1 MKRTVTAFT
10 LLAALG
16 GCMSTQTDPNNGSF
30 GKAGYQKDVPGV
42 VGPWGAPLARGAN
55 GMALPPSGVLPVS
68 SQDDGI
74 IPAMLRSPEASGQE
88 LMLAGY
94 QQYPDYGP
102 DGMKKGPLAKRRT
115 TGMVQPPPYAGP
127 QGAVAAVGPLPPG
140 MPMMG
145 NARSE
150 IRFAAPNG
158 MKVAW
163 LAPGPDGRPMF
174 RPQLEVPGRYNFIQ
188 GAVYRLRIS
197 DIANHP
203 GLELYPT
210 IEVKVQSPKT
220 TTFLAH
226 SAIPLAFTEDD
237 FEQVLAGNL
246 VTKVIYLPDREF
258 QELATAGVDEL
269 NSTRLEPGLDPEQEA
284 ARRGTVMLVVRIG
297 NIDLEVPNTPGMEAP
312 NPYLRPPVPPGM
324 MMPGMVPP
332 GMVPPGGRP
341 PAPGT
346 LPAPKTGAPKAQLN
360 PAQSGGVI
368 LP

>member
-1 MKRTVTAFT
+1 MKRTASAFT
-10 LLAALG
+10 LLAALS

-42 VGPWGAPLARGAN
+42 VGPWGAPIARGAN
-55 GMALPPSGVLPVS
+55 GMALPQSGVMPVS
-68 SQDDGI
+68 ATDDTGI
-74 IPAMLRSPEASGQE
+74 IPAMLRSPEPTGQE

-94 QQYPDYGP
+94 PGYPE
-102 DGMKKGPLAKRRT
+102 DGKRKLPIAKRRE
-115 TGMVQPPPYAGP
+115 TGMVQTPPYAGP
-127 QGAVAAVGPLPPG
+127 QGAVAAVAPLPPG

-150 IRFAAPNG
+150 VRFATPQG

-163 LAPGPDGRPMF
+163 LAPGPDGRPIF

-197 DIANHP
+197 DIPTRP

-312 NPYLRPPVPPGM
+312 NPFLRPPMPPGM
-324 MMPGMVPP
+324 LPPP
-332 GMVPPGGRP
+332 GASPPGAP
-341 PAPGT
+341 KPAGT
-346 LPAPKTGAPKAQLN
+346 LPAPKTGALFQPSA
-360 PAQSGGVI
+360 PRSGGVV
-368 LP
+368 LPNN

>member
-42 VGPWGAPLARGAN
+42 VGPWGAPIARGAN
-55 GMALPPSGVLPVS
+55 GMALPQTGVLPVS
-68 SQDDGI
+68 ATDDPGI
-74 IPAMLRSPEASGQE
+74 IPAMLRSPEASEQE
-88 LMLAGY
+88 LILAGHG
-94 QQYPDYGP
+94 YPDYGP
-102 DGMKKGPLAKRRT
+102 DGMKKGPIAKRRT
-115 TGMVQPPPYAGP
+115 TGGVQPPPYAGP
-127 QGAVAAVGPLPPG
+127 QGAVAAVAPLPPG

-150 IRFAAPNG
+150 IRFVAPQG

-174 RPQLEVPGRYNFIQ
+174 RPQLEAPGRYNFIQ

-197 DIANHP
+197 GIANHP
-203 GLELYPT
+203 DLELYPT

-246 VTKVIYLPDREF
+246 VTKVIYLPDPQF

-312 NPYLRPPVPPGM
+312 NPYLRPPIPPA
-324 MMPGMVPP
+324 MMPGAIPP
-332 GMVPPGGRP
+332 GARP
-341 PAPGT
+341 AGPGT
-346 LPAPKTGAPKAQLN
+346 LPAPKAGAMRTQSAP
-360 PAQSGGVI
+360 QSGGVI